1 MKLILLS
8 KHPENFPVCQ
18 SYQLYLREKDLKNDL
33 VVLSEFDYQMLK
45 ALNVDGSPAIFILDY
60 KSYLE
65 ETLDLLKSLLK
76 CRENAYVI
84 VVNAPNEAEV
94 AVNFLK
100 AGAYHYFTHDLN
112 YECLCN
118 LIDEISAKKTLK
130 VKHIKEEIDE
140 YFIGNS
146 PKIQKIKEILPKVA
160 ETNCNVLIGGE
171 TGTGK
176 ELVAR
181 LIHKLSPRANAPFV
195 VIDCTTLQETLFE
208 SEVFGYEKGAFTGA
222 ISSKKGLIELADG
235 GTLFL
240 DEIGDLSLSI
250 QKKFLRFLQERTFT
264 RLGSTKV
271 IKVDVRIIAATNK
284 NLKDEVIS
292 GNFRADLFYRLNTV
306 YIYLPP
312 LRERKEDIPL
322 IVDHYLKL
330 KKREFKKEIKGY
342 TKEFMKKLMEYDWP
356 GNVRELIN
364 FIERSIILTEK
375 DIISEELIEEYLELK
390 KEDEKLKEKSHC
402 VENDKIAL
410 IDEEPKKMSL
420 PEIEKNL
427 ILKTLIKNN
436 WNQTKSAMEL
446 GISRKQ
452 LITKMKKF
460 GLFKERYHIRSKDP
474 N

>member
-8 KHPENFPVCQ
+8 KHPENFFDCHFYHPYVH
-18 SYQLYLREKDLKNDL
+18 EKDFEKDF
-33 VVLSEFDYQMLK
+33 VVLSELDYQMLK
-45 ALNVDGSPAIFILDY
+45 ALNVDGTPAIFILDY
-60 KSYLE
+60 NSYLE
-65 ETLDLLKSLLK
+65 ETIDLLKSLLK
-76 CRENAYVI
+76 YKENAYVI

-100 AGAYHYFTHDLN
+100 AGAYHYFTQDLN
-112 YECLCN
+112 YECFCD

-130 VKHIKEEIDE
+130 DKQIKEEIDE

-181 LIHKLSPRANAPFV
+181 LIHKLSPRAKAPFV

-264 RLGSTKV
+264 RLGSTKL

-284 NLKDEVIS
+284 NLKEEIIS
-292 GNFRADLFYRLNTV
+292 GNFRADLYYRLNTV
-306 YIYLPP
+306 YLYLPP

-322 IVDHYLKL
+322 IIDHYLNL
-330 KKREFKKEIKGY
+330 KKRELKKEIKGY
-342 TKEFMKKLMEYDWP
+342 TKEFMEKVMEYDWP
-356 GNVRELIN
+356 GNVRELVN
-364 FIERSIILTEK
+364 FIERAIILTGK
-375 DIISEELIEEYLELK
+375 DIISEELTEEYLELK
-390 KEDEKLKEKSHC
+390 KEDERIKQEIYCEEGNNTILIEKDTKKLNL
-402 VENDKIAL
+402 V
-410 IDEEPKKMSL
+410 
-420 PEIEKNL
+420 EIEKNL
-427 ILKTLIKNN
+427 ILETLIKNN
-436 WNQTKSAMEL
+436 WNQTKTAMEL

-460 GLFKERYHIRSKDP
+460 GLFKERYNIRSKNP